1 MRKCKPRQDKI
12 CILQYWD
19 YHKLSIFRVVL
30 MLYSLYFISTFECFH
45 PFRNQ
50 PCSDVFNLEI
60 FWSTSQLVTHQS
72 NACFLQKRKS
82 WNEEWIKLN
91 LLKVEWM
98 CFSHIFPCLSCD
110 EGQVAQIE
118 NQEVSKK
125 FKVKKLTLRYRKVK
139 MYIC

>member
-1 MRKCKPRQDKI
+1 MP
-12 CILQYWD
+12 
-19 YHKLSIFRVVL
+19 
-30 MLYSLYFISTFECFH
+30 YSLYFISTFECFH

-125 FKVKKLTLRYRKVK
+125 FISKNLHCDTEKLNSIFAVFKKYVWFSSLYQMYFILSGLRKIEVK
-139 MYIC
+139 